1 MDEQNDKTL
10 PNSLPPSYATLHEK
24 AFHGDVT
31 EAEKQGITSS
41 DATFKRTSAVIAKR
55 VEKDAGLQ
63 RAKDP
68 LSSKAKYTIARIWE
82 AQRGIGGRNNRII
95 ENNRM

>member
-55 VEKDAGLQ
+55 VEEERRGSSTRQ
-63 RAKDP
+63 RSIVFQSEIYHSAHIG
-68 LSSKAKYTIARIWE
+68 SSKRH
-82 AQRGIGGRNNRII
+82 RGKKQ
-95 ENNRM
+95 